1 MTAEEES
8 KSNPPQQEE
17 KDNPN
22 DPPNDPKPDESDV
35 DEDDDDEVDETTAAE
50 GGEEGTATTATKKKK
65 RRKKK
70 KKKKKKTTTN
80 ADGTTT
86 TTSKTPTQKPHGR
99 MLNKEYFTDYYVKH
113 GQTNPPTIPVGTLFE
128 NGEFPVGEETP
139 HPTPKQTSDTESE
152 SVTYRTTPAE
162 KRASDRMQSDIYSKL
177 RHAAEVH
184 RQVRS
189 YAQSFIKPGIKLA
202 DMCERLENKNRELIG
217 EDGLKRGIG
226 FPTGCSINHVAA
238 HYTPNPGD
246 DTVLQYDDVMKVDFG
261 CQIDGRIIDSAWTVS
276 FNPVYDP
283 LLEAVKEATNTG
295 IAEAGID
302 VRLCDIGEAI
312 QEVMESYEVEIGGKV
327 FPVKCIR
334 NLNGHSIG
342 PYQIHAGKSV
352 PIVKGGDTTK
362 MEEDEMYAI
371 ETFGTTGRGY
381 IVEDLECSHYMKNF
395 HAPHVPL
402 RLPRAKKL
410 LNHVSKTFGTLAFC
424 RRWLERPDGGST
436 TINGI
441 GGNGKQEKY
450 MGALKN
456 LCDVGIIQPYP
467 PLCDVKGSYTA
478 QYEHTIMLRPT
489 CKEIVSRGDDY

>member
-1 MTAEEES
+1 MTGKEAQNTNENLNEAEDKILNE
-8 KSNPPQQEE
+8 
-17 KDNPN
+17 N
-22 DPPNDPKPDESDV
+22 DEGSD
-35 DEDDDDEVDETTAAE
+35 DDGPEEDDGPSNDDA
-50 GGEEGTATTATKKKK
+50 KKKK
-65 RRKKK
+65 KKRKKK
-70 KKKKKKTTTN
+70 KKKKSGNTSASAN
-80 ADGTTT
+80 PIVGGGTP
-86 TTSKTPTQKPHGR
+86 SKKPHGR
-99 MLNKEYFTDYYVKH
+99 MLHETAFTDYYLKY
-113 GQTNPPTIPVGTLFE
+113 GQTDPPSIPVSKLFE
-128 NGEFPVGEETP
+128 EKGLEYPEGEITSHPLESNKYRET
-139 HPTPKQTSDTESE
+139 S
-152 SVTYRTTPAE
+152 AE
-162 KRASDRMQSDIYSKL
+162 KKAHDRMQSDIYSKV

-189 YAQSFIKPGIKLA
+189 YAQSFIKPGIKLT
-202 DMCERLENKNRELIG
+202 DMCEMLENKNRELIE
-217 EDGLKRGIG
+217 EDGLNRGIG
-226 FPTGCSINHVAA
+226 FPTGCSLNHVAA

-261 CQIDGRIIDSAWTVS
+261 CQIDGRIIDSAWTVA
-276 FNPVYDP
+276 FNPRYDP
-283 LLEAVKEATNTG
+283 LLEAVKEATETG
-295 IAEAGID
+295 IRTAGID
-302 VRLCDIGEAI
+302 VRLCDVGEAI
-312 QEVMESYEVEIGGKV
+312 QEVMESYEVEIDGKT
-327 FPVKCIR
+327 FPVQCIR

-410 LNHVSKTFGTLAFC
+410 LGHINKTFGTLAFC
-424 RRWLERPDGGST
+424 RRWLEREDGGSKAV
-436 TINGI
+436 NGSS
-441 GGNGKQEKY
+441 GQQEKY

-467 PLCDVKGSYTA
+467 PLVDVKGSYTA